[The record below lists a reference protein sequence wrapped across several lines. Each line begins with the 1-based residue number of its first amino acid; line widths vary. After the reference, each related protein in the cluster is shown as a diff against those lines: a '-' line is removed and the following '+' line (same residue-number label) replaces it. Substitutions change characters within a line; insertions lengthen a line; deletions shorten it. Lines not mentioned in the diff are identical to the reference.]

1 MNLLAIDWTV
11 DPALFSIGG
20 FEVRWYGLLFAVS
33 FFVGYQILQRI
44 FKNEGENL
52 KKLDRYLIY
61 MLIAT
66 VIGARLGHVF
76 FYGPY
81 WDELDQFGNV
91 INEGYL
97 DHPMEILMIRKG
109 GLASHGA
116 VITIVLGS
124 FLFSRRVFK
133 ERSIFWLFDRMTLP
147 VAIACFFIRMGN
159 LFNHEIMGKVTD
171 GWGFRFQRW
180 DGRAPFDEVDMSTL
194 PVRHPAQLYEALAY
208 LLLFG
213 ILAFLFYKKKAYT
226 KSGMLF
232 GVFFTFLF
240 LARFLIEFVKEHQA
254 DTIGEESMLTMGQ
267 WLSIPCIVIGV
278 FFIVRSFKKVVPD
291 RIEAY
296 KAALASGEIQLE
308 ESKKDEKKK

>member
-1 MNLLAIDWTV
+1 MNLLFIEWTV
-11 DPALFSIGG
+11 EPAIFTIGG
-20 FEVRWYGLLFAVS
+20 FEVRWYGLLFAIS
-33 FFVGYQILQRI
+33 FFVGYQILQKI

-52 KKLDRYLIY
+52 KKLDKYLIY
-61 MLIAT
+61 TLIAT

-81 WDELDQFGNV
+81 WDELDQFGNI

-97 DHPMEILMIRKG
+97 AHPKEILMIRKG

-116 VITIVLGS
+116 VITIILAS
-124 FLFSRRVFK
+124 FIFSRKVFK
-133 ERSIFWLFDRMTLP
+133 DRSIFWLFDRVTLP

-159 LFNHEIMGKVTD
+159 LFNHEIMGKVS
-171 GWGFRFQRW
+171 
-180 DGRAPFDEVDMSTL
+180 EVPWAFKFSKWSDQL
-194 PVRHPAQLYEALAY
+194 PRHPAQLYEALAY

-226 KSGMLF
+226 KSGLLF

-254 DTIGEESMLTMGQ
+254 ETLGDDSFLTMGQ
-267 WLSIPCIVIGV
+267 WLSVPCIIIGV

-296 KAALASGEIQLE
+296 QAALAAGEIKPE
-308 ESKKDEKKK
+308 ESKKNGK

>member
-1 MNLLAIDWTV
+1 MNLLFIEWTV
-11 DPALFSIGG
+11 EPAIFTIGG
-20 FEVRWYGLLFAVS
+20 FEVRWYGLLFAIS
-33 FFVGYQILQRI
+33 FFVGYQILQKI

-52 KKLDRYLIY
+52 KKLDKYLIY
-61 MLIAT
+61 TLIAT

-81 WDELDQFGNV
+81 WDELDQFGNI

-97 DHPMEILMIRKG
+97 AHPKEILMIRKG

-116 VITIVLGS
+116 VITIILAS
-124 FLFSRRVFK
+124 FIFSRKVFK
-133 ERSIFWLFDRMTLP
+133 DRSIFWLFDRVTLP

-159 LFNHEIMGKVTD
+159 LFNHEIMGKVS
-171 GWGFRFQRW
+171 
-180 DGRAPFDEVDMSTL
+180 EVPWAFKFSKWSDQL
-194 PVRHPAQLYEALAY
+194 PRHPAQLYEALAY

-226 KSGMLF
+226 KSGLLF

-254 DTIGEESMLTMGQ
+254 ETLGDD
-267 WLSIPCIVIGV
+267 
-278 FFIVRSFKKVVPD
+278 SF
-291 RIEAY
+291 
-296 KAALASGEIQLE
+296 
-308 ESKKDEKKK
+308 